1 MAKNIT
7 FGPHDGNFVK
17 STTDNMK
24 SFPDTKEKSTSKIKK
39 VSRFSCMRVDSIPI
53 FKSGQSQEGE
63 QGEGEVKAET
73 ENPIE
78 VVELRDGTLRG
89 RKGIMKPSKEY
100 VQMKDDDLSLIVKV
114 EMITFQNKIF
124 IINESFQK
132 DYLQDGEG
140 DETIKI
146 NTDSRVR
153 LKISHQKHVK
163 VENMRPD
170 TV

>member
-17 STTDNMK
+17 SSADNK
-24 SFPDTKEKSTSKIKK
+24 KTFPDTKEKPTSKSKK

-73 ENPIE
+73 ENPME

-100 VQMKDDDLSLIVKV
+100 VRMKDDDL
-114 EMITFQNKIF
+114 
-124 IINESFQK
+124 
-132 DYLQDGEG
+132 YL
-140 DETIKI
+140 
-146 NTDSRVR
+146 
-153 LKISHQKHVK
+153 
-163 VENMRPD
+163 
-170 TV
+170 

>member
-1 MAKNIT
+1 MIEGDDGNFQADPEAPTVAKNIT

-17 STTDNMK
+17 SIADNMK
-24 SFPDTKEKSTSKIKK
+24 SFPDTNHTEEKPTNKIKK

-100 VQMKDDDLSLIVKV
+100 VRMKDDDL
-114 EMITFQNKIF
+114 
-124 IINESFQK
+124 
-132 DYLQDGEG
+132 YL
-140 DETIKI
+140 
-146 NTDSRVR
+146 
-153 LKISHQKHVK
+153 
-163 VENMRPD
+163 
-170 TV
+170 